1 MILTTEH
8 NLSDRFDIRNFTER
22 LTPANGKNR
31 YVCPVCN
38 GNNLTIDSNS
48 GEYSC
53 WNGCQCKDIREA
65 ISPWSEVMGNKSDRR
80 RQSRKPKPPTPAPI
94 PEGAIK
100 LARFPEPVTH
110 PQKRKRGVG
119 IEIEYPYSST
129 QCVLR
134 IEKPNPEKPKGYE
147 KVAIPYHLDANG
159 KSIKGKGD
167 AAWNPYRIDEV
178 ETHGAGKWVMPVE
191 GEPCVEAARFLTLVS
206 FTLQGSAWTED
217 GLTRAML
224 LCKSANVAGIAY
236 FPDNDQTGY
245 EKATAMAAAAAK
257 AQLPFIQLDPFTL
270 WNNMPEK
277 GDIADWVKWGME
289 ENWDKEEFIESL
301 ERQFN
306 AAAERART
314 HKGIDTTPAVTDPDE
329 LLKLELLAFAKETDP
344 IRRVRRRQNL
354 AMTYHIKGVEIEKI
368 AKQLYGQT
376 KAPQAQWMGLDELFD
391 ADIPG
396 LDYLIP
402 GMLPKGDTVL
412 LIADPKVG
420 KSLLAYDAAFA
431 IATGESDFLG
441 EKTQQRKVLIVQADE
456 PQHSTKSRLL
466 KRGFRRE
473 DAANVQYIN
482 QFNISQL
489 FKLEE
494 KLEEF
499 RPSLVIIDSL
509 RRINAGREISENSA
523 EFADQIYEL
532 KELLTRYGT
541 SGIIIHH
548 ANKNPDATGIQRS
561 RGSSSIPGAVWGI
574 WDFQRVPKTRV
585 EGGKRKTYYDPKDLT
600 RTLTVT
606 SRDGEGMKLRLELDL
621 ENNHWISYGEEGVSS
636 EELQQSK
643 SQSLQVLELLQSVA
657 PTGLEAQEINE
668 TLGLGRG
675 IYSVLN
681 RLLDR
686 RLIGARQ
693 SATDKRKT
701 VYYCPKSSS
710 DGDVKKSN
718 CHKDNPPSL
727 LPCVS
732 DVIEYA
738 ETFTEATLQSS
749 ITDRS
754 QIDHRSITSSDENA
768 NVINS
773 DIDNAVVSEIDH
785 TPADNRG
792 GEGVKEQ
799 LSHASVNGE
808 AVGRLARIRNLRGE
822 LSNEAWQIVNWC
834 DRNQLYTLENGETAY
849 PFELFLTE

>member
-1 MILTTEH
+1 
-8 NLSDRFDIRNFTER
+8 
-22 LTPANGKNR
+22 
-31 YVCPVCN
+31 
-38 GNNLTIDSNS
+38 
-48 GEYSC
+48 
-53 WNGCQCKDIREA
+53 
-65 ISPWSEVMGNKSDRR
+65 
-80 RQSRKPKPPTPAPI
+80 
-94 PEGAIK
+94 
-100 LARFPEPVTH
+100 
-110 PQKRKRGVG
+110 
-119 IEIEYPYSST
+119 
-129 QCVLR
+129 
-134 IEKPNPEKPKGYE
+134 
-147 KVAIPYHLDANG
+147 
-159 KSIKGKGD
+159 
-167 AAWNPYRIDEV
+167 
-178 ETHGAGKWVMPVE
+178 
-191 GEPCVEAARFLTLVS
+191 
-206 FTLQGSAWTED
+206 
-217 GLTRAML
+217 
-224 LCKSANVAGIAY
+224 
-236 FPDNDQTGY
+236 
-245 EKATAMAAAAAK
+245 
-257 AQLPFIQLDPFTL
+257 
-270 WNNMPEK
+270 
-277 GDIADWVKWGME
+277 
-289 ENWDKEEFIESL
+289 
-301 ERQFN
+301 
-306 AAAERART
+306 
-314 HKGIDTTPAVTDPDE
+314 
-329 LLKLELLAFAKETDP
+329 
-344 IRRVRRRQNL
+344 
-354 AMTYHIKGVEIEKI
+354 
-368 AKQLYGQT
+368 
-376 KAPQAQWMGLDELFD
+376 MGLDKLFD

-396 LDYLIP
+396 LEYLIP

-420 KSLLAYDAAFA
+420 KSLLAYDAAFT

-441 EKTQQRKVLIVQADE
+441 EKTQQGKVLIVQTDE

-489 FKLEE
+489 LKLEE

-499 RPSLVIIDSL
+499 RPSLVVIDSL

-532 KELLTRYGT
+532 KELLTRYGA

-574 WDFQRVPKTRV
+574 WDFQRVPKTKT
-585 EGGKRKTYYDPKDLT
+585 EGGKRKTYYEPKDLT

-606 SRDGEGMKLRLELDL
+606 SRDGESMKLCLELDL
-621 ENNHWISYGEEGVSS
+621 ENNHWISSGEEGISS

-643 SQSLQVLELLQSVA
+643 SQGLQVLERLQSVA

-686 RLIGARQ
+686 RLIGTRQ
-693 SATDKRKT
+693 SDTDKRKT
-701 VYYCPKSSS
+701 VYYCPKSSL
-710 DGDVKKSN
+710 DGDVKESN
-718 CHKDNPPSL
+718 CHKDNPPSP

-738 ETFTEATLQSS
+738 ETATETTLQSS
-749 ITDRS
+749 ITDQS
-754 QIDHRSITSSDENA
+754 QIDHRLITSSGENT

-773 DIDNAVVSEIDH
+773 DLGNAVVSEIDH

-808 AVGRLARIRNLRGE
+808 AVGKLARIRNLRGE

-834 DRNQLYTLENGETAY
+834 DRNGFYRLENGETAY
-849 PFELFLTE
+849 PFQLVLTE